1 MVRGVVQ
8 PPTWLTAR
16 RARVALATVGVMLL
30 ARGGDVW
37 LDWAGFPDPG
47 RAILYEAW
55 PATLRASLW
64 VTTGVIVLALAPTRL
79 HRWGWL
85 VACLM
90 PAQRVV
96 SHAYSLAHLAIP
108 GYPPGAFSSAPA
120 LLYWLAIINM
130 CLLLAGWPDQPHEEE
145 R

>member
-1 MVRGVVQ
+1 M
-8 PPTWLTAR
+8 TWTTGR

-37 LDWAGFPDPG
+37 LDWQGFPSPA
-47 RAILYEAW
+47 RAIPYEAW
-55 PATLRASLW
+55 PAWFRASLW
-64 VTTGVIVLALAPTRL
+64 MTTGVIVLALAPTRL

-90 PAQRVV
+90 PVQRAV
-96 SHAYSLAHLAIP
+96 SHAYSLAALVIP
-108 GYPPGAFSSAPA
+108 GYPPGAAASVPV
-120 LLYWLAIINM
+120 LLYWLSIIALF
-130 CLLLAGWPDQPHEEE
+130 LLAAGWPDQPHEEG

>member
-1 MVRGVVQ
+1 MVQGMVQ
-8 PPTWLTAR
+8 RVTWLTSH

-37 LDWAGFPDPG
+37 LDWHGFPDPG
-47 RAILYEAW
+47 RAIFYEAW
-55 PATLRASLW
+55 PGTLRASLW
-64 VTTGVIVLALAPTRL
+64 MTSGAIVLVLAPTRL

-90 PAQRVV
+90 PVQRVV
-96 SHAYSLAHLAIP
+96 AHAYSLAALVIP
-108 GYPPGAFSSAPA
+108 GYPPGAAASAPA
-120 LLYWLAIINM
+120 LLYWLTIIA
-130 CLLLAGWPDQPHEEE
+130 LFLVLAGWPDQPREGG